1 MFEFFFLF
9 IALLTFQVLIISIQ
23 YAYVKRTEFVYYIS
37 YLLLVG
43 AYVGGKLLFLDNI
56 YHFKINFL
64 LLFDKPTVILSTM
77 FYYIFSR
84 QLMDIKTNHDAIY
97 KQLLIVEKLLLAYG
111 IIEFF
116 ILVFFGPSMPEEYI
130 FRVFYFSI
138 FCYSCYFMYSVYKVN
153 VSPFFIFITIGSFF
167 VFLGTLGTFLLFEI
181 YFAGNSSI
189 AKYVLLPF
197 EVAVSIEMVVFN
209 TALGYKTY
217 LNEKEKI
224 KIEQQYISE
233 LKQKNAIQ
241 QNLLQLKQKISSD
254 LHDDVGST
262 LGNISLIADLSLNN
276 EEKKAHENL
285 KHIVRLSN
293 QGIEDIRTM
302 LWVLNPAKDKW
313 FDLFDKIIGD
323 FKPLLE
329 NLNIKFTTSIHENF
343 ETLNVTIL
351 TKRNTIL
358 ILKEALH
365 NIVKHAKC
373 TKVSLTAFIENDV
386 ITIKLKDNGIGFDK
400 TKNADGNGLT
410 NILYRAHEIDANIDL
425 KSDAENGTIYSILL
439 TNKI

>member
-9 IALLTFQVLIISIQ
+9 IAILTFQVLIISIQ
-23 YAYVKRTEFVYYIS
+23 YVYVKRTEFVYYIS
-37 YLLLVG
+37 YLMLVV

-56 YHFKINFL
+56 YHLPVNFL
-64 LLFDKPTVILSTM
+64 LLFDKPMVVLSTM
-77 FYYIFSR
+77 FYYKFAR
-84 QLMDIKTNHDAIY
+84 QLMDIKSNHEDIY
-97 KQLLIVEKLLLAYG
+97 QQLLKVEKILLVYGTIEIILLIV
-111 IIEFF
+111 
-116 ILVFFGPSMPEEYI
+116 FGPNLIEEYI
-130 FRVFYFSI
+130 FRTFYLGI
-138 FCYSCYFMYSVYKVN
+138 FIYSVYFMLRLMNVN
-153 VSPFFIFITIGSFF
+153 VSPFYTFIAIGAIL
-167 VFLGTLGTFLLFEI
+167 VFLGTLGTFILFEL
-181 YFAGNSSI
+181 YFAGNTSVT
-189 AKYVLLPF
+189 KYVLLPF
-197 EVAVSIEMVVFN
+197 EITVSIEMVVFN

-262 LGNISLIADLSLNN
+262 LGNISLFADLSLNHTEN
-276 EEKKAHENL
+276 AARENL

-313 FDLFDKIIGD
+313 LDLFDKIVGD

-329 NLNIKFTTSIHENF
+329 NLNVEFTIVIDKQF
-343 ETLNVTIL
+343 EVLNVTIL

-358 ILKEALH
+358 ILKEAFH

-373 TKVSLTAFIENDV
+373 TKVFLTASIENDI
-386 ITIKLKDNGIGFDK
+386 ITIILKDNGIGFNK
-400 TKNADGNGLT
+400 TENSNGNGLT
-410 NILYRAHEIDANIDL
+410 NILYRAHEIDAKIDL
-425 KSDAENGTIYSILL
+425 KSDPTDGTSYTISL

>member
-9 IALLTFQVLIISIQ
+9 IAILTFQVLIISIQ

-37 YLLLVG
+37 YLMLVA
-43 AYVGGKLLFLDNI
+43 AYVGGKVLFLDNI
-56 YHFKINFL
+56 YHLKVNSL

-77 FYYIFSR
+77 FYYKFSR
-84 QLMDIKTNHDAIY
+84 QLMDIKSNHDRIY
-97 KQLLIVEKLLLAYG
+97 QQVLKVEKLLLAYG
-111 IIEFF
+111 ILEFI
-116 ILVFFGPSMPEEYI
+116 ILLILGPSMIEEYI
-130 FRVFYFSI
+130 FRIFYFSI
-138 FCYSCYFMYSVYKVN
+138 FCYSCHFMYSVYKVN
-153 VSPFFIFITIGSFF
+153 ISPFFMFITIGSFF
-167 VFLGTLGTFLLFEI
+167 VFLGTLGTFSLFEF
-181 YFAGNSSI
+181 YFAGNKFI
-189 AKYVLLPF
+189 TNYILLPF
-197 EVAVSIEMVVFN
+197 EIAVSIEMVVFN

-217 LNEKEKI
+217 LNEKEKT

-262 LGNISLIADLSLNN
+262 LGNISLFADLNLNN
-276 EEKKAHENL
+276 SENAARENL
-285 KHIVRLSN
+285 KYIVRLSN

-313 FDLFDKIIGD
+313 LDLFDKIIGD

-329 NLNIKFTTSIHENF
+329 NLNIEFTIDIDKNLEV
-343 ETLNVTIL
+343 LNVPIL

-373 TKVSLTAFIENDV
+373 SKVFFTANLQNDIINIV
-386 ITIKLKDNGIGFDK
+386 LQDNGIGFDK
-400 TKNADGNGLT
+400 TENSNGNGLT
-410 NILYRAHEIDANIDL
+410 NILYRAHEIDAKIDL
-425 KSDAENGTIYSILL
+425 KSDDKNGTTYFISL